1 MPYELI
7 ITEKPQAAMKIAYA
21 LADIAPIKRSMDN
34 VPYYELK
41 HDDSN
46 IVVAC
51 AVGHLFGLEE
61 KNKSSDYPV
70 FDIEW
75 KPSYL
80 DKKLSFTKK
89 YADVLKKLSKE
100 AVKFTLA

>member
-21 LADIAPIKRSMDN
+21 LADIAPIKKSMDG

-61 KNKSSDYPV
+61 MLLNLPLPA
-70 FDIEW
+70 IMT
-75 KPSYL
+75 L
-80 DKKLSFTKK
+80 RGKL
-89 YADVLKKLSKE
+89 
-100 AVKFTLA
+100 